1 MLDIILDALLDT
13 IKIVP
18 ILLFVYL
25 FIAFLTH
32 HKDEPFT
39 LITGKKKWF
48 GPLFGSLLGSI
59 PQCGF
64 SAAMAD
70 LYTQKKIT
78 LGTLFAV
85 FIATSDEAIPILI
98 ANPSAYKEM
107 FILIGFKLLFA
118 LFFGYLIDILFNKKV
133 YENIKSRFTKN
144 KQTEKHEHS
153 CSCHSH
159 NHEHEHEHQ
168 EAHCTHDHCCADN
181 IFMDAIIHTLKISGF
196 ILLFNLIFGT
206 LIYFISMEKFLSIIS
221 INPYLQP
228 LITAIIGLIPN
239 CAGSIFLVE
248 VFLEGGISLA
258 ATIGGLSAGSGIGI
272 LILFRKSKNIKEN
285 ILILISLY
293 LIGVLIGLA
302 LTPLL
307 A

>member
-1 MLDIILDALLDT
+1 MLDVILDALLDT
-13 IKIVP
+13 LKVVP

-25 FIAFLTH
+25 LIAFITH
-32 HKDEPFT
+32 HKEEPFSF
-39 LITGKKKWF
+39 ITGKKKWF

-85 FIATSDEAIPILI
+85 FIATSDEAIPLLI

-118 LFFGYLIDILFNKKV
+118 LFFGYLIDIFFNKKF
-133 YENIKSRFTKN
+133 YENMKERF
-144 KQTEKHEHS
+144 EHKHEHPHDEH
-153 CSCHSH
+153 CHH
-159 NHEHEHEHQ
+159 DHNLENCNHEHHER
-168 EAHCTHDHCCADN
+168 HCTHDHCCADN
-181 IFMDAIIHTLKISGF
+181 IFMDAIIHTLKISAF
-196 ILLFNLIFGT
+196 ILLFNLIFGII
-206 LIYFISMEKFLSIIS
+206 IYFVSMERFLSIIN
-221 INPYLQP
+221 INPYLQT
-228 LITAIIGLIPN
+228 LITPIIGLIPN

-258 ATIGGLSAGSGIGI
+258 STIGGLSAGSGIGI
-272 LILFRKSKNIKEN
+272 LILFRKSKNIKQN

-293 LIGVLIGLA
+293 VIGVLIGLA

>member
-1 MLDIILDALLDT
+1 MLDVILDALLDT
-13 IKIVP
+13 LKVVP

-25 FIAFLTH
+25 LIAFITH
-32 HKDEPFT
+32 HKEEPFSF
-39 LITGKKKWF
+39 ITGKKKWF

-85 FIATSDEAIPILI
+85 FIATSDEAIPLLI

-118 LFFGYLIDILFNKKV
+118 LFFGYLIDIFFNKKF
-133 YENIKSRFTKN
+133 YENMKERF
-144 KQTEKHEHS
+144 EHKHEHS
-153 CSCHSH
+153 HDEHCHH
-159 NHEHEHEHQ
+159 DHDYENCNHEHHE
-168 EAHCTHDHCCADN
+168 EHCTHDHCCADN
-181 IFMDAIIHTLKISGF
+181 IFMDAIIHTLKISAF
-196 ILLFNLIFGT
+196 ILLFNLIFGII
-206 LIYFISMEKFLSIIS
+206 IYFVSMERFLSIIN
-221 INPYLQP
+221 INPYLQA
-228 LITAIIGLIPN
+228 LITPIIGLIPN

-258 ATIGGLSAGSGIGI
+258 STIGGLSAGSGIGI
-272 LILFRKSKNIKEN
+272 LILFRKSKNIKQN

-293 LIGVLIGLA
+293 VIGVLIGLA

>member
-1 MLDIILDALLDT
+1 MLDVVLDALLDT
-13 IKIVP
+13 LKVVP

-25 FIAFLTH
+25 LIAFITH
-32 HKDEPFT
+32 HKEEPFSF
-39 LITGKKKWF
+39 ITGKKKWF

-85 FIATSDEAIPILI
+85 FIATSDEAIPLLI
-98 ANPSAYKEM
+98 ANPNAYKEM
-107 FILIGFKLLFA
+107 LILIGFKLLFA
-118 LFFGYLIDILFNKKV
+118 LFFGYLIDIFFNKKF
-133 YENIKSRFTKN
+133 YENMKERF
-144 KQTEKHEHS
+144 EHKHEHS
-153 CSCHSH
+153 HDEHCHH
-159 NHEHEHEHQ
+159 DHNLENCNHEHYER
-168 EAHCTHDHCCADN
+168 HCTHDHCCADN
-181 IFMDAIIHTLKISGF
+181 IFMDAIIHTLKISAF
-196 ILLFNLIFGT
+196 ILLFNLIFGII
-206 LIYFISMEKFLSIIS
+206 IYFVSMERFLSIIN
-221 INPYLQP
+221 INSYLQT
-228 LITAIIGLIPN
+228 LITPIIGLIPN

-258 ATIGGLSAGSGIGI
+258 STIGGLSAGSGIGI
-272 LILFRKSKNIKEN
+272 LILFRKSKNIKQN

-293 LIGVLIGLA
+293 VIGVLIGLA

>member
-1 MLDIILDALLDT
+1 MLDVILDALLDT
-13 IKIVP
+13 LKVVP

-25 FIAFLTH
+25 LIAFITH
-32 HKDEPFT
+32 HKEEPFSF
-39 LITGKKKWF
+39 ITGKKKWF
-48 GPLFGSLLGSI
+48 GSLFGSLLGSI

-85 FIATSDEAIPILI
+85 FIATSDEAIPLLI

-118 LFFGYLIDILFNKKV
+118 LFFGYLIDIFFNKKF
-133 YENIKSRFTKN
+133 YENIKERF
-144 KQTEKHEHS
+144 EHKHEHS
-153 CSCHSH
+153 HNEHCHH
-159 NHEHEHEHQ
+159 DHNLENYNHEHHER
-168 EAHCTHDHCCADN
+168 HCTHDHCCADN
-181 IFMDAIIHTLKISGF
+181 IFMDAIIHTLKISAF
-196 ILLFNLIFGT
+196 ILLFNLIFGII
-206 LIYFISMEKFLSIIS
+206 IYFVSIERFLSIIN
-221 INPYLQP
+221 INPYLQT
-228 LITAIIGLIPN
+228 LITPIIGLIPN

-258 ATIGGLSAGSGIGI
+258 STIGGLSAGSGIGI
-272 LILFRKSKNIKEN
+272 LILFRKSKNIKQN

-293 LIGVLIGLA
+293 VIGVLIGLA

>member
-1 MLDIILDALLDT
+1 MLDVILDALLDT

-25 FIAFLTH
+25 LIAFITH
-32 HKDEPFT
+32 HREEPFSF
-39 LITGKKKWF
+39 ITGKKKWF

-70 LYTQKKIT
+70 LYTQRKIT

-85 FIATSDEAIPILI
+85 FIATSDEAIPIMI

-118 LFFGYLIDILFNKKV
+118 LFFGYLIDVLFNKKF
-133 YENIKSRFTKN
+133 YENLKARFEHK
-144 KQTEKHEHS
+144 EHHHEHS
-153 CSCHSH
+153 QECNCEKHH
-159 NHEHEHEHQ
+159 HEES
-168 EAHCTHDHCCADN
+168 HCTHDHCCADN
-181 IFMDAIIHTLKISGF
+181 IFIDAIIHTLKISGF
-196 ILLFNLIFGT
+196 ILLFNLIFGII
-206 LIYFISMEKFLSIIS
+206 IYYVSMATFLQIIS
-221 INPYLQP
+221 INPYLQA
-228 LITAIIGLIPN
+228 LITPLIGLIPN

-248 VFLEGGISLA
+248 VFLEGGITLA
-258 ATIGGLSAGSGIGI
+258 ATIGGLSAGSGIGL

-293 LIGVLIGLA
+293 VIGVLIGIA

-307 A
+307 I

>member
-1 MLDIILDALLDT
+1 MLDVILDALLDT
-13 IKIVP
+13 LKVVP

-25 FIAFLTH
+25 LIAFITH
-32 HKDEPFT
+32 HKEEPFSF
-39 LITGKKKWF
+39 ITGKKKWF

-85 FIATSDEAIPILI
+85 FIATSDEAIPLLI

-118 LFFGYLIDILFNKKV
+118 LFFGYLIDIFFNKKF
-133 YENIKSRFTKN
+133 YENMKERF
-144 KQTEKHEHS
+144 EHKHEHS
-153 CSCHSH
+153 HDEHCHH
-159 NHEHEHEHQ
+159 DHNLENCNHEHHER
-168 EAHCTHDHCCADN
+168 HCTHDHCCADN
-181 IFMDAIIHTLKISGF
+181 IFMDAIIHTLKISAF
-196 ILLFNLIFGT
+196 ILLFNLIFGII
-206 LIYFISMEKFLSIIS
+206 IYFVSMERFLSIIN
-221 INPYLQP
+221 INPYLQT
-228 LITAIIGLIPN
+228 LITPIIGLIPN

-258 ATIGGLSAGSGIGI
+258 STIGGLSAGSGIGI
-272 LILFRKSKNIKEN
+272 LILFRKSKNLKQN
-285 ILILISLY
+285 LLILISLY
-293 LIGVLIGLA
+293 VIGVLIGLA

>member
-1 MLDIILDALLDT
+1 MLDVILDALLDT
-13 IKIVP
+13 LKVVP

-25 FIAFLTH
+25 LIAFLTH
-32 HKDEPFT
+32 HKEEPFSF
-39 LITGKKKWF
+39 ITGKKKWF

-85 FIATSDEAIPILI
+85 FIATSDEAIPLLI

-118 LFFGYLIDILFNKKV
+118 LFFGYLIDIFFNKKF
-133 YENIKSRFTKN
+133 YENMKERF
-144 KQTEKHEHS
+144 EHKHEHS
-153 CSCHSH
+153 HNEHCHH
-159 NHEHEHEHQ
+159 DHNLENCNHEHHER
-168 EAHCTHDHCCADN
+168 HCTHDHCCADN
-181 IFMDAIIHTLKISGF
+181 IFMDAIIHTLKISAF
-196 ILLFNLIFGT
+196 ILLFNLIFGII
-206 LIYFISMEKFLSIIS
+206 IYFVSMERFLSIIN
-221 INPYLQP
+221 INPYLQT
-228 LITAIIGLIPN
+228 LITPIIGLIPN

-258 ATIGGLSAGSGIGI
+258 STIGGLSAGSGIGI
-272 LILFRKSKNIKEN
+272 LILFRKSKNIKQN

-293 LIGVLIGLA
+293 VIGVLIGLA

>member
-1 MLDIILDALLDT
+1 MLDVILDALLDT
-13 IKIVP
+13 LKVVP

-25 FIAFLTH
+25 LIAFITH
-32 HKDEPFT
+32 HKEEPFSF
-39 LITGKKKWF
+39 ITGKKKWF

-85 FIATSDEAIPILI
+85 FIATSDEAIPLLI

-118 LFFGYLIDILFNKKV
+118 LFFGYLIDIFFNKKF
-133 YENIKSRFTKN
+133 YENMKERF
-144 KQTEKHEHS
+144 EHKHEHPHDEH
-153 CSCHSH
+153 CHH
-159 NHEHEHEHQ
+159 DHNLENCNHEHHER
-168 EAHCTHDHCCADN
+168 HCTHDHCCADN
-181 IFMDAIIHTLKISGF
+181 IFMDAIIHTLKISAF
-196 ILLFNLIFGT
+196 ILLFNLIFGII
-206 LIYFISMEKFLSIIS
+206 IYFVSMERFLSIIN
-221 INPYLQP
+221 INPYLQT
-228 LITAIIGLIPN
+228 LITPIIGLIPN

-258 ATIGGLSAGSGIGI
+258 STIGGLSAGSGIGI
-272 LILFRKSKNIKEN
+272 LILFRKSKNLKQN
-285 ILILISLY
+285 LLILISLY
-293 LIGVLIGLA
+293 VIGVLIGLA

>member
-1 MLDIILDALLDT
+1 MLDVILDALLDT
-13 IKIVP
+13 LKVVP

-25 FIAFLTH
+25 LIAFLTH
-32 HKDEPFT
+32 HKEEPFSF
-39 LITGKKKWF
+39 ITGKKKWF

-85 FIATSDEAIPILI
+85 FIATSDEAIPLLI

-118 LFFGYLIDILFNKKV
+118 LFFGYLIDIFFNKKF
-133 YENIKSRFTKN
+133 YENMKERF
-144 KQTEKHEHS
+144 EHKHEHS
-153 CSCHSH
+153 HDEHCHH
-159 NHEHEHEHQ
+159 DHNLENCNHEHHER
-168 EAHCTHDHCCADN
+168 HCTHDHCCADN
-181 IFMDAIIHTLKISGF
+181 IFMDAIIHTLKISAF
-196 ILLFNLIFGT
+196 ILLFNLIFGII
-206 LIYFISMEKFLSIIS
+206 IYFVSMERFLSIIN
-221 INPYLQP
+221 INPYLQT
-228 LITAIIGLIPN
+228 LITPIIGLIPN

-258 ATIGGLSAGSGIGI
+258 STIGGLSAGSGIGI
-272 LILFRKSKNIKEN
+272 LILFRKSKNLKQN

-293 LIGVLIGLA
+293 VIGVLIGLA

>member
-1 MLDIILDALLDT
+1 MLDVILDALLDT
-13 IKIVP
+13 LKVVP

-25 FIAFLTH
+25 LIAFITH
-32 HKDEPFT
+32 HKEEPFSF
-39 LITGKKKWF
+39 ITGKKKWF

-85 FIATSDEAIPILI
+85 FIATSDEAIPLLI

-118 LFFGYLIDILFNKKV
+118 LFFGYLIDIFFNKKF
-133 YENIKSRFTKN
+133 YENMKERF
-144 KQTEKHEHS
+144 EHKHEHS
-153 CSCHSH
+153 HNEHCHHDH
-159 NHEHEHEHQ
+159 NLENCNHKHHER
-168 EAHCTHDHCCADN
+168 HCTHDHCCADN
-181 IFMDAIIHTLKISGF
+181 IFMDAIIHTLKISAF
-196 ILLFNLIFGT
+196 ILLFNLIFGII
-206 LIYFISMEKFLSIIS
+206 IYFVSMERFLSIIN
-221 INPYLQP
+221 INPYLQT
-228 LITAIIGLIPN
+228 LITPIIGLIPN

-258 ATIGGLSAGSGIGI
+258 STIGGLSTGSGIGI
-272 LILFRKSKNIKEN
+272 LILFRKSKNLKQN

-293 LIGVLIGLA
+293 IIGVLIGLA

>member
-1 MLDIILDALLDT
+1 MLDVILDALLDT
-13 IKIVP
+13 LKVVP

-25 FIAFLTH
+25 LIAFITH
-32 HKDEPFT
+32 HKEEPFSF
-39 LITGKKKWF
+39 ITGKKKWF

-85 FIATSDEAIPILI
+85 FIATSDEAIPLLI

-118 LFFGYLIDILFNKKV
+118 LFFGYLIDIFFNKKF
-133 YENIKSRFTKN
+133 YENMKERF
-144 KQTEKHEHS
+144 EHKHEHS
-153 CSCHSH
+153 HDEHCHH
-159 NHEHEHEHQ
+159 DHNLENCNHEHHER
-168 EAHCTHDHCCADN
+168 HCTHDHCCADN
-181 IFMDAIIHTLKISGF
+181 IFMDAIIHTLKISAF
-196 ILLFNLIFGT
+196 ILLFNLIFGII
-206 LIYFISMEKFLSIIS
+206 IYFVSMERFLSIIN
-221 INPYLQP
+221 INPYLQT
-228 LITAIIGLIPN
+228 LITPIIGLIPN

-258 ATIGGLSAGSGIGI
+258 STIGGLSAGSGIGI
-272 LILFRKSKNIKEN
+272 LILFRKSKNIKQN

-293 LIGVLIGLA
+293 VIGVLIGLA

>member
-1 MLDIILDALLDT
+1 MLDVILDALLDT
-13 IKIVP
+13 LKVVP

-25 FIAFLTH
+25 LIAFITH
-32 HKDEPFT
+32 HKEEPFSF
-39 LITGKKKWF
+39 ITGKKKWF

-85 FIATSDEAIPILI
+85 FIATSDEAIPLLI

-118 LFFGYLIDILFNKKV
+118 LFFGYLIDIFFNKKF
-133 YENIKSRFTKN
+133 YENMKERF
-144 KQTEKHEHS
+144 EHKHEHS
-153 CSCHSH
+153 HDEHCYHDHNLENC
-159 NHEHEHEHQ
+159 NHEHHER
-168 EAHCTHDHCCADN
+168 HCTHDHCCADN
-181 IFMDAIIHTLKISGF
+181 IFMDAIIHTLKISAF
-196 ILLFNLIFGT
+196 ILLFNLIFGII
-206 LIYFISMEKFLSIIS
+206 IYFISMERFLSIIN
-221 INPYLQP
+221 INPYLQT
-228 LITAIIGLIPN
+228 LITPIIGLIPN

-258 ATIGGLSAGSGIGI
+258 STIGGLSAGSGIGI
-272 LILFRKSKNIKEN
+272 LILFRKSKNIKQN

-293 LIGVLIGLA
+293 VIGVLIGLA

>member
-1 MLDIILDALLDT
+1 MLDVILDALLDT
-13 IKIVP
+13 LKVVP

-25 FIAFLTH
+25 LIAFITH
-32 HKDEPFT
+32 HKEEPFSF
-39 LITGKKKWF
+39 ITGKKKWF

-85 FIATSDEAIPILI
+85 FIATSDEAIPLLI
-98 ANPSAYKEM
+98 ANPNAYKEM

-118 LFFGYLIDILFNKKV
+118 LFFGYLIDIFFNKKF
-133 YENIKSRFTKN
+133 YENMKERF
-144 KQTEKHEHS
+144 EHKHTHDEH
-153 CSCHSH
+153 CHHEH
-159 NHEHEHEHQ
+159 NHENCNHEHLED
-168 EAHCTHDHCCADN
+168 HCTHDHCCADN
-181 IFMDAIIHTLKISGF
+181 IFMDAIIHTLKISAF
-196 ILLFNLIFGT
+196 ILLFNLIFGII
-206 LIYFISMEKFLSIIS
+206 IYFVSMERFLSIIN
-221 INPYLQP
+221 INPYLQA
-228 LITAIIGLIPN
+228 LITPIIGLIPN

-258 ATIGGLSAGSGIGI
+258 STIGGLSAGSGIGI
-272 LILFRKSKNIKEN
+272 LILFRKSKNIKQN
-285 ILILISLY
+285 ILILLSLY
-293 LIGVLIGLA
+293 VIGVLIGLA

-307 A
+307 V

>member
-1 MLDIILDALLDT
+1 MLDVILDALLDT
-13 IKIVP
+13 LKVVP

-25 FIAFLTH
+25 LIAFITH
-32 HKDEPFT
+32 HKAEPFSF
-39 LITGKKKWF
+39 ITGKKKWF

-85 FIATSDEAIPILI
+85 FIATSDEAIPLLI

-118 LFFGYLIDILFNKKV
+118 LFFGYLIDIFFNKKF
-133 YENIKSRFTKN
+133 YENMKERF
-144 KQTEKHEHS
+144 EHKHEHS
-153 CSCHSH
+153 HDEHCHH
-159 NHEHEHEHQ
+159 DHNLENCNHEHHER
-168 EAHCTHDHCCADN
+168 HCTHDHCCADN
-181 IFMDAIIHTLKISGF
+181 IFMDAIIHTLKISAF
-196 ILLFNLIFGT
+196 ILLFNLIFGII
-206 LIYFISMEKFLSIIS
+206 IYFVSMERFLSIIN
-221 INPYLQP
+221 INPYLQT
-228 LITAIIGLIPN
+228 LITPIIGLIPN

-258 ATIGGLSAGSGIGI
+258 STIGGLSTGSGIGI
-272 LILFRKSKNIKEN
+272 LILFRKSKNLKQN

-293 LIGVLIGLA
+293 IIGVLIGLA

>member
-1 MLDIILDALLDT
+1 MLDVILDALLDT
-13 IKIVP
+13 LKVVP

-25 FIAFLTH
+25 LIAFITH
-32 HKDEPFT
+32 HKEEPFSF
-39 LITGKKKWF
+39 ITGKKKWF

-85 FIATSDEAIPILI
+85 FIATSDEAIPLLI

-118 LFFGYLIDILFNKKV
+118 LFFGYLIDIFFNKKF
-133 YENIKSRFTKN
+133 YENIKERF
-144 KQTEKHEHS
+144 EHKHEHS
-153 CSCHSH
+153 HNEHCHH
-159 NHEHEHEHQ
+159 DHNLENCNHEHHER
-168 EAHCTHDHCCADN
+168 HCTHDHCCADN
-181 IFMDAIIHTLKISGF
+181 IFMDSIIHTLKISAF
-196 ILLFNLIFGT
+196 ILLFNLIFGII
-206 LIYFISMEKFLSIIS
+206 IYFVSMERFLSIIN
-221 INPYLQP
+221 INPYLQT
-228 LITAIIGLIPN
+228 LITPIIGLIPN

-258 ATIGGLSAGSGIGI
+258 STISGLSAGSGIGI
-272 LILFRKSKNIKEN
+272 LILFRKSKNIKQN

-293 LIGVLIGLA
+293 VIGVLIGLA

>member
-1 MLDIILDALLDT
+1 MLDVILDALLDT
-13 IKIVP
+13 LKVVP

-25 FIAFLTH
+25 LIAFITH
-32 HKDEPFT
+32 HKEEPFSF
-39 LITGKKKWF
+39 ITGKKKWF

-85 FIATSDEAIPILI
+85 FIATSDEAIPLLI

-118 LFFGYLIDILFNKKV
+118 LFFGYLIDIFFNKKF
-133 YENIKSRFTKN
+133 YENMKERF
-144 KQTEKHEHS
+144 EHKHEHS
-153 CSCHSH
+153 HDEHCHH
-159 NHEHEHEHQ
+159 DHNLENCNHEHNER
-168 EAHCTHDHCCADN
+168 HCTHDHCCADN
-181 IFMDAIIHTLKISGF
+181 IFMDAIIHTLKISAF
-196 ILLFNLIFGT
+196 ILLFNLIFGII
-206 LIYFISMEKFLSIIS
+206 IYFVSMERFLSIIN
-221 INPYLQP
+221 INPYLQT
-228 LITAIIGLIPN
+228 LITPIIGLIPN

-258 ATIGGLSAGSGIGI
+258 STIGGLSTGSGIGI
-272 LILFRKSKNIKEN
+272 LILFRKSKNIKQN

-293 LIGVLIGLA
+293 VIGVLIGLA

>member
-1 MLDIILDALLDT
+1 MLDVILDALLDT
-13 IKIVP
+13 LKVVP

-25 FIAFLTH
+25 LIAFITH
-32 HKDEPFT
+32 HKEEPFSF
-39 LITGKKKWF
+39 ITGKKKWF

-85 FIATSDEAIPILI
+85 FIATSDEAIPLLI

-118 LFFGYLIDILFNKKV
+118 LFFGYLIDIFFNKKF
-133 YENIKSRFTKN
+133 YENMKERF
-144 KQTEKHEHS
+144 EHKHEHHDEH
-153 CSCHSH
+153 CHH
-159 NHEHEHEHQ
+159 DHNLENCNHEHHER
-168 EAHCTHDHCCADN
+168 HCTHDHCCADN
-181 IFMDAIIHTLKISGF
+181 IFMDAIIHTLKISAF
-196 ILLFNLIFGT
+196 ILLFNLIFGII
-206 LIYFISMEKFLSIIS
+206 IYFVSMERFLSIIN
-221 INPYLQP
+221 INPYLQT
-228 LITAIIGLIPN
+228 LITPIIGLIPN

-258 ATIGGLSAGSGIGI
+258 STIGGLSAGSGIGI
-272 LILFRKSKNIKEN
+272 LILFRKSKNIKQN

-293 LIGVLIGLA
+293 VIGVLIGLA

>member
-1 MLDIILDALLDT
+1 MLDVILDALLDT
-13 IKIVP
+13 LKVVP

-25 FIAFLTH
+25 LIAFITH
-32 HKDEPFT
+32 HKEEPFSF
-39 LITGKKKWF
+39 ITGKKKWF

-85 FIATSDEAIPILI
+85 FIATSDEAIPLLI

-118 LFFGYLIDILFNKKV
+118 LFFGYLIDIFFNKKF
-133 YENIKSRFTKN
+133 YENMKERF
-144 KQTEKHEHS
+144 EHKHEHS
-153 CSCHSH
+153 HDEDCHH
-159 NHEHEHEHQ
+159 DHNLENCNHEHHER
-168 EAHCTHDHCCADN
+168 HCTHDHCCADN
-181 IFMDAIIHTLKISGF
+181 IFMDAIIHTLKISAF
-196 ILLFNLIFGT
+196 ILLFNLIFGII
-206 LIYFISMEKFLSIIS
+206 IYFVSMERFLSIIN
-221 INPYLQP
+221 INPYLQT
-228 LITAIIGLIPN
+228 LITPIIGLIPN

-258 ATIGGLSAGSGIGI
+258 STIGGLSTGSGIGI
-272 LILFRKSKNIKEN
+272 LILFRKSKNLKQN

-293 LIGVLIGLA
+293 IIGVLIGLA

>member
-1 MLDIILDALLDT
+1 MLDVILDALLDT
-13 IKIVP
+13 LKVVP

-25 FIAFLTH
+25 LIAFITH
-32 HKDEPFT
+32 HKEEPFSF
-39 LITGKKKWF
+39 ITGKKKWF

-85 FIATSDEAIPILI
+85 FIATSDEAIPLLI

-118 LFFGYLIDILFNKKV
+118 LFFGYLIDIFFNKKF
-133 YENIKSRFTKN
+133 YENMKERF
-144 KQTEKHEHS
+144 EHKHEHS
-153 CSCHSH
+153 HDEHCHH
-159 NHEHEHEHQ
+159 DHNLENCNHEHHER
-168 EAHCTHDHCCADN
+168 HCTHDHCCADN
-181 IFMDAIIHTLKISGF
+181 IFMDAIIHTLKISAF
-196 ILLFNLIFGT
+196 ILLFNLIFGII
-206 LIYFISMEKFLSIIS
+206 IYFVSMERFLSIIN
-221 INPYLQP
+221 INPYLQT
-228 LITAIIGLIPN
+228 LITPIIGLIPN

-258 ATIGGLSAGSGIGI
+258 STIGGLSTGSGIGI
-272 LILFRKSKNIKEN
+272 LILFRKSKNLKQN

-293 LIGVLIGLA
+293 IIGVLIGLA

>member
-1 MLDIILDALLDT
+1 MLDVVLDALLDT
-13 IKIVP
+13 LKVVP

-25 FIAFLTH
+25 LIAFITH
-32 HKDEPFT
+32 HKEEPFSF
-39 LITGKKKWF
+39 ITGKKKWF

-85 FIATSDEAIPILI
+85 FIATSDEAIPLLI
-98 ANPSAYKEM
+98 ANPNAYKEM
-107 FILIGFKLLFA
+107 LILIGFKLLFA
-118 LFFGYLIDILFNKKV
+118 LFFGYLIDIFFNKKF
-133 YENIKSRFTKN
+133 YENMKERF
-144 KQTEKHEHS
+144 EHKHEHS
-153 CSCHSH
+153 HDEHCHH
-159 NHEHEHEHQ
+159 DHNLENCNHEHHER
-168 EAHCTHDHCCADN
+168 HCTHDHCCADN
-181 IFMDAIIHTLKISGF
+181 IFMDAIIHTLKISAF
-196 ILLFNLIFGT
+196 ILLFNLIFGII
-206 LIYFISMEKFLSIIS
+206 IYFVSMERFLSIIN
-221 INPYLQP
+221 INPYLQT
-228 LITAIIGLIPN
+228 LITPIIGLIPN

-258 ATIGGLSAGSGIGI
+258 STIGGLSAGSGIGI
-272 LILFRKSKNIKEN
+272 LILFRKSKNIKQN

-293 LIGVLIGLA
+293 VIGVLIGLA

>member
-1 MLDIILDALLDT
+1 MLDVILDALLDT
-13 IKIVP
+13 LKVVP

-25 FIAFLTH
+25 LIAFITH
-32 HKDEPFT
+32 HKEEPFSF
-39 LITGKKKWF
+39 ITGKKKWF

-85 FIATSDEAIPILI
+85 FIATSDEAIPLLI

-118 LFFGYLIDILFNKKV
+118 LFFGYLIDIFFNKKF
-133 YENIKSRFTKN
+133 YENMKERF
-144 KQTEKHEHS
+144 EHKHEHS
-153 CSCHSH
+153 HNEHCHH
-159 NHEHEHEHQ
+159 DHNLENCNHEHHER
-168 EAHCTHDHCCADN
+168 HCTHDHCCADN
-181 IFMDAIIHTLKISGF
+181 IFMDAIIHTLKISAF
-196 ILLFNLIFGT
+196 ILLFNLIFGII
-206 LIYFISMEKFLSIIS
+206 IYFVSMERFLSIIN
-221 INPYLQP
+221 INPYLQT
-228 LITAIIGLIPN
+228 LITPIIGLIPN

-258 ATIGGLSAGSGIGI
+258 STIGGLSAGSGIGI
-272 LILFRKSKNIKEN
+272 LILFRKSKNIKQN

-293 LIGVLIGLA
+293 VIGVLIGLA

>member
-1 MLDIILDALLDT
+1 MLDVILDALLDT
-13 IKIVP
+13 LKVVP

-25 FIAFLTH
+25 LIAFITH
-32 HKDEPFT
+32 HKEEPFSF
-39 LITGKKKWF
+39 ITGKKKWF

-85 FIATSDEAIPILI
+85 FIATSDEAIPLLI

-118 LFFGYLIDILFNKKV
+118 LFFGYLIDIFFNKKF
-133 YENIKSRFTKN
+133 YENMKERF
-144 KQTEKHEHS
+144 EHKHEHS
-153 CSCHSH
+153 HDEHCHH
-159 NHEHEHEHQ
+159 DHNLENCNHEHHER
-168 EAHCTHDHCCADN
+168 HCTHDHCCADN
-181 IFMDAIIHTLKISGF
+181 IFMDAIIHTLKISAF
-196 ILLFNLIFGT
+196 ILLFNLIFGII
-206 LIYFISMEKFLSIIS
+206 IYFVSMERFLSIIN
-221 INPYLQP
+221 INPYLQT
-228 LITAIIGLIPN
+228 LITPIIGLIPN

-258 ATIGGLSAGSGIGI
+258 STIGGLSAGSGIGI
-272 LILFRKSKNIKEN
+272 LILFRKSKNIKQN
-285 ILILISLY
+285 ILILLSLY
-293 LIGVLIGLA
+293 VIGVLIGLA

>member
-1 MLDIILDALLDT
+1 MLDVILDALLDT
-13 IKIVP
+13 LKVVP

-25 FIAFLTH
+25 LIAFITH
-32 HKDEPFT
+32 HKEEPFSF
-39 LITGKKKWF
+39 ITGKKKWF

-85 FIATSDEAIPILI
+85 FIATSDEAIPLLI

-118 LFFGYLIDILFNKKV
+118 LFFGYLIDIFFNKKF
-133 YENIKSRFTKN
+133 YENMKERF
-144 KQTEKHEHS
+144 EHKHEHS
-153 CSCHSH
+153 HDEHCHH
-159 NHEHEHEHQ
+159 DHNLENCNHEHHER
-168 EAHCTHDHCCADN
+168 HCTHDHCCADN
-181 IFMDAIIHTLKISGF
+181 IFMDAIIHTLKISAF
-196 ILLFNLIFGT
+196 ILLFNLIFGII
-206 LIYFISMEKFLSIIS
+206 IYFVSMERFLSIIN
-221 INPYLQP
+221 INPYLQT
-228 LITAIIGLIPN
+228 LITPIIGLIPN

-258 ATIGGLSAGSGIGI
+258 STIGGLSAGSGIGI
-272 LILFRKSKNIKEN
+272 LILFRKSKNLKQN

-293 LIGVLIGLA
+293 VIGVLIGLA

>member
-1 MLDIILDALLDT
+1 MLDVVLDALLDT
-13 IKIVP
+13 LKVVP

-25 FIAFLTH
+25 LIAFITH
-32 HKDEPFT
+32 HKEEPFSF
-39 LITGKKKWF
+39 ITGKKKWF

-85 FIATSDEAIPILI
+85 FIATSDEAIPLLI
-98 ANPSAYKEM
+98 ANPNAYKEM
-107 FILIGFKLLFA
+107 LILIGFKLLFA
-118 LFFGYLIDILFNKKV
+118 LFFGYLIDIFFNKKF
-133 YENIKSRFTKN
+133 YENMKERF
-144 KQTEKHEHS
+144 EHKHEHS
-153 CSCHSH
+153 HDEHCHH
-159 NHEHEHEHQ
+159 DHNLENCNHEHYER
-168 EAHCTHDHCCADN
+168 HCTHDHCCADN
-181 IFMDAIIHTLKISGF
+181 IFMDAIIHTLKISAF
-196 ILLFNLIFGT
+196 ILLFNLIFGII
-206 LIYFISMEKFLSIIS
+206 IYFVSMERFLSIIN
-221 INPYLQP
+221 INPYLQT
-228 LITAIIGLIPN
+228 LITPIIGLIPN

-258 ATIGGLSAGSGIGI
+258 STIGGLSAGSGIGI
-272 LILFRKSKNIKEN
+272 LILFRKSKNIKQN

-293 LIGVLIGLA
+293 VIGVLIGLA

>member
-1 MLDIILDALLDT
+1 MLDVILDALLDT
-13 IKIVP
+13 LKVVP

-25 FIAFLTH
+25 LIAFITH
-32 HKDEPFT
+32 HKEEPFSF
-39 LITGKKKWF
+39 ITGKKKWF

-85 FIATSDEAIPILI
+85 FIATSDEAIPLLI

-118 LFFGYLIDILFNKKV
+118 LFFGYLIDIFFNKKF
-133 YENIKSRFTKN
+133 YENMKERF
-144 KQTEKHEHS
+144 EHKHEHPHDEH
-153 CSCHSH
+153 CHH
-159 NHEHEHEHQ
+159 DHNLENCNHEHHER
-168 EAHCTHDHCCADN
+168 HCTHDHCCADN
-181 IFMDAIIHTLKISGF
+181 IFMDAIIHTLKISAF
-196 ILLFNLIFGT
+196 ILLFNLIFGII
-206 LIYFISMEKFLSIIS
+206 IYFVNMERFLSIIN
-221 INPYLQP
+221 INPYLQT
-228 LITAIIGLIPN
+228 LITPIIGLIPN

-258 ATIGGLSAGSGIGI
+258 STIGGLSAGSGIGI
-272 LILFRKSKNIKEN
+272 LILFRKSKNIKQN

-293 LIGVLIGLA
+293 VIGVLIGLA

>member
-1 MLDIILDALLDT
+1 MLDVILDALLDT
-13 IKIVP
+13 LKVVP

-25 FIAFLTH
+25 LIAFITH
-32 HKDEPFT
+32 HKEEPFSF
-39 LITGKKKWF
+39 ITGKKKWF

-85 FIATSDEAIPILI
+85 FIATSDEAIPLLI

-118 LFFGYLIDILFNKKV
+118 LFFGYLIDIFFNKKF
-133 YENIKSRFTKN
+133 YENMKERF
-144 KQTEKHEHS
+144 EHKHEHS
-153 CSCHSH
+153 HDEHCHH
-159 NHEHEHEHQ
+159 DHNLENCNHEHHDR
-168 EAHCTHDHCCADN
+168 HCTHDHCCADN
-181 IFMDAIIHTLKISGF
+181 IFMDAIIHTLKISAF
-196 ILLFNLIFGT
+196 ILLFNLIFGII
-206 LIYFISMEKFLSIIS
+206 IYFVSMERFLSIIN
-221 INPYLQP
+221 INPYLQT
-228 LITAIIGLIPN
+228 LITPIIGLIPN

-258 ATIGGLSAGSGIGI
+258 STIGGLSAGSGIGI
-272 LILFRKSKNIKEN
+272 LILFRKSKNIKQN

-293 LIGVLIGLA
+293 VIGVLIGLA

>member
-1 MLDIILDALLDT
+1 MLDVILDALLDT
-13 IKIVP
+13 LKVVP

-25 FIAFLTH
+25 LIAFITH
-32 HKDEPFT
+32 HKEEPFSF
-39 LITGKKKWF
+39 ITGKKKWF

-85 FIATSDEAIPILI
+85 FIATSDEAIPLLI

-118 LFFGYLIDILFNKKV
+118 LFFGYLIDIFFNKKF
-133 YENIKSRFTKN
+133 YENMKERF
-144 KQTEKHEHS
+144 EHKHEHS
-153 CSCHSH
+153 HDEHCHH
-159 NHEHEHEHQ
+159 DHNLENCNHEHHER
-168 EAHCTHDHCCADN
+168 HCTHDHCCADN
-181 IFMDAIIHTLKISGF
+181 IFMDAIIHTLKISAF
-196 ILLFNLIFGT
+196 ILLFNLIFGII
-206 LIYFISMEKFLSIIS
+206 IYFVSMERFLSIIN
-221 INPYLQP
+221 INPYLQT
-228 LITAIIGLIPN
+228 LITPIIGLIPN

-258 ATIGGLSAGSGIGI
+258 STIGGLSAGSGIGI
-272 LILFRKSKNIKEN
+272 LILFRKSKNIKQN

-293 LIGVLIGLA
+293 VIGVLIGLT

>member
-1 MLDIILDALLDT
+1 MLDVVLDALLDT
-13 IKIVP
+13 LKVVP

-25 FIAFLTH
+25 LIAFITH
-32 HKDEPFT
+32 HKEEPFSF
-39 LITGKKKWF
+39 ITGKKKWF

-85 FIATSDEAIPILI
+85 FIATSDEAIPLLI

-118 LFFGYLIDILFNKKV
+118 LFFGYLIDIFFNKKF
-133 YENIKSRFTKN
+133 YENMKERF
-144 KQTEKHEHS
+144 EHKHEHS
-153 CSCHSH
+153 HNEHCHH
-159 NHEHEHEHQ
+159 DHNLENCNHEHHER
-168 EAHCTHDHCCADN
+168 HCTHDHCCADN
-181 IFMDAIIHTLKISGF
+181 IFMDAIIHTLKISAF
-196 ILLFNLIFGT
+196 ILLFNLIFGII
-206 LIYFISMEKFLSIIS
+206 IYFVSMERFLSIIN
-221 INPYLQP
+221 INPYLQT
-228 LITAIIGLIPN
+228 LITPIIGLIPN

-258 ATIGGLSAGSGIGI
+258 STIGGLSAGSGIGI
-272 LILFRKSKNIKEN
+272 LILFRKSKNIKQN

-293 LIGVLIGLA
+293 VIGVLIGLA

>member
-1 MLDIILDALLDT
+1 MLDVILDALLDT
-13 IKIVP
+13 LKVVP

-25 FIAFLTH
+25 LIAFITH
-32 HKDEPFT
+32 HKEEPFSF
-39 LITGKKKWF
+39 ITGKKKWF

-85 FIATSDEAIPILI
+85 FIATSDEAIPLLI

-118 LFFGYLIDILFNKKV
+118 LFFGYLIDIFFNKKF
-133 YENIKSRFTKN
+133 YKNMKERF
-144 KQTEKHEHS
+144 EHKHEHS
-153 CSCHSH
+153 HDEHCHH
-159 NHEHEHEHQ
+159 DHNLENCNHEHHER
-168 EAHCTHDHCCADN
+168 HCTHDHCCADN
-181 IFMDAIIHTLKISGF
+181 IFMDAIIHTLKISAF
-196 ILLFNLIFGT
+196 ILLFNLIFGII
-206 LIYFISMEKFLSIIS
+206 IYFVSMERFLSIIN
-221 INPYLQP
+221 INPYLQT
-228 LITAIIGLIPN
+228 LITPIIGLIPS

-258 ATIGGLSAGSGIGI
+258 STISGLSAGSGIGI
-272 LILFRKSKNIKEN
+272 LILFRKSKNIKQN

-293 LIGVLIGLA
+293 VIGVLIGLA

>member
-1 MLDIILDALLDT
+1 MLDVILDALLDT
-13 IKIVP
+13 LKVVP

-25 FIAFLTH
+25 LIAFLTH
-32 HKDEPFT
+32 HKEEPFSF
-39 LITGKKKWF
+39 ITGKKKWF

-85 FIATSDEAIPILI
+85 FIATSDEAIPLLI

-118 LFFGYLIDILFNKKV
+118 LFFGYLIDIFFNKKF
-133 YENIKSRFTKN
+133 YENMKERF
-144 KQTEKHEHS
+144 EHKHEHS
-153 CSCHSH
+153 HDEHCHH
-159 NHEHEHEHQ
+159 DHNLENCNHEHHER
-168 EAHCTHDHCCADN
+168 HCTHDHCCADN
-181 IFMDAIIHTLKISGF
+181 IFMDAIIHTLKISAF
-196 ILLFNLIFGT
+196 ILLFNLIFGII
-206 LIYFISMEKFLSIIS
+206 IYFVSMERFLSIIN
-221 INPYLQP
+221 INPYLQT
-228 LITAIIGLIPN
+228 LITPIIGLIPN

-258 ATIGGLSAGSGIGI
+258 STIGGLSAGSGIGI
-272 LILFRKSKNIKEN
+272 LILFRKSKNIKQN

-293 LIGVLIGLA
+293 VIGVLIGLA

>member
-1 MLDIILDALLDT
+1 MLDVILDALLDT
-13 IKIVP
+13 LKVVP

-25 FIAFLTH
+25 LIAFITH
-32 HKDEPFT
+32 HKEEPFSF
-39 LITGKKKWF
+39 ITGKKKWF

-85 FIATSDEAIPILI
+85 FIATSDEAIPLLI

-118 LFFGYLIDILFNKKV
+118 LFFGYLIDIFFNKKF
-133 YENIKSRFTKN
+133 YENMKERF
-144 KQTEKHEHS
+144 EHKHEHS
-153 CSCHSH
+153 HDEHCHH
-159 NHEHEHEHQ
+159 DHNLENCNHEHHER
-168 EAHCTHDHCCADN
+168 HCTHDHCCADN
-181 IFMDAIIHTLKISGF
+181 IFMDAIIHTLKISAF
-196 ILLFNLIFGT
+196 ILLFNLIFGII
-206 LIYFISMEKFLSIIS
+206 IYFVSMERFLSIIN
-221 INPYLQP
+221 INPYLQT
-228 LITAIIGLIPN
+228 LITPIIGLIPN

-258 ATIGGLSAGSGIGI
+258 STIGGLSAGSGIGI
-272 LILFRKSKNIKEN
+272 LILFRKSKNIKQN

-293 LIGVLIGLA
+293 VIGVLIGLA

-307 A
+307 V